1 MFLQMSMTSLP
12 ATVVSSTQ
20 STPATFPAIEEQSKI
35 SQGESV
41 EHQNSTV
48 PSRPPGSFDSTQK
61 SESQAGTRRKSRTT
75 KSNTDA
81 RTTVMLRNLPSYS
94 TREMLLDILDSL
106 GFKGKYDFV
115 HMPVDIKRLSCLG
128 FGFVNFRTHED
139 TLQFFERAEG
149 FCNWKTPSSRIL
161 NVLWSDPLQGLLA
174 QIQRYRNAAV
184 MHPSVPAECKPL
196 IFGTDGEPA
205 PFPKPTISIRA
216 PRIC

>member
-1 MFLQMSMTSLP
+1 
-12 ATVVSSTQ
+12 
-20 STPATFPAIEEQSKI
+20 
-35 SQGESV
+35 
-41 EHQNSTV
+41 
-48 PSRPPGSFDSTQK
+48 
-61 SESQAGTRRKSRTT
+61 
-75 KSNTDA
+75 
-81 RTTVMLRNLPSYS
+81 MLRNLPSYS

-149 FCNWKTPSSRIL
+149 FCNWKTPCSRVL
-161 NVLWSDPLQGLLA
+161 NVLWSDPLQGLSA
-174 QIQRYRNAAV
+174 QIERYRNAAV

-196 IFGTDGEPA
+196 LFGTDGEPA